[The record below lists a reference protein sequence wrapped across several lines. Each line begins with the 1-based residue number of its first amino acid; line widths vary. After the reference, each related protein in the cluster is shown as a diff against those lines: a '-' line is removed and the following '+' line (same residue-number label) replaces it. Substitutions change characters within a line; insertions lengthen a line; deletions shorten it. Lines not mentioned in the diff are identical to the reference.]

1 MANPDIGLIVCPCC
15 DFAGAHVRQTAK
27 GRAYIVCDDCSS
39 QTFARGSV
47 SDSSI
52 RRRMTPTAPAVQP
65 DPAPNNPPERQRK
78 APPKKATEDKA
89 APGTRETSIEN
100 GGFGNWLNL

>member
-1 MANPDIGLIVCPCC
+1 MANPDIGTITCPCC

-27 GRAYIVCDDCSS
+27 GRAYIVCDECSS

-47 SDSSI
+47 SDASV
-52 RRRMTPTAPAVQP
+52 RRRMIPIVAVPVQP
-65 DPAPNNPPERQRK
+65 DPAPDTPPEK
-78 APPKKATEDKA
+78 KPKKRTAAAVSPAPTPEPKA
-89 APGTRETSIEN
+89 

>member
-47 SDSSI
+47 SDASI
-52 RRRMTPTAPAVQP
+52 RRRMLPIAAVPVQP
-65 DPAPNNPPERQRK
+65 DPAPDTPPEK
-78 APPKKATEDKA
+78 KPKKRTA
-89 APGTRETSIEN
+89 AAVPPAPTPEPKT